1 MKTTARMEAY
11 LAPNEWVESSH
22 LDVQRVARGFDSP
35 EAAYFFVRDTVHHS
49 YDIRA
54 MEVTATASQVLAA
67 GHGICYAKAHLLAAI
82 LRAMGIPSGLAYQR
96 LVLFDDP
103 KDGYCLHA
111 INTVYLAEVQRW
123 IRLDARGNKPG
134 VDAQYSIDK
143 EMLAFPVLPELGEV
157 DYPWNFDTPP
167 TPIREFYNLQGN
179 ISDLYTRCLPGVLE
193 INDDTNS

>member
-1 MKTTARMEAY
+1 MKTIAPMEAY
-11 LAPNEWVESSH
+11 LAPNVWIESAH
-22 LDVQRVARGFDSP
+22 PDVQRVARGFDSP
-35 EAAYFFVRDTVHHS
+35 EAAYRFVRDTVRHS

-54 MEVTATASQVLAA
+54 VDITATASEVLAA

-103 KDGYCLHA
+103 RDGYSLHA
-111 INTVYLAEVQRW
+111 VNTIYLREAQRW
-123 IRLDARGNKPG
+123 VRVDARGNKPG
-134 VDAQYSIDK
+134 VNAQYSTDK
-143 EMLAFPVLPELGEV
+143 EMLAFPVRPELGEV

-167 TPIREFYNLQGN
+167 APIRNFYALQGN
-179 ISDLYTRCLPGVLE
+179 ISELYARCLPGILE